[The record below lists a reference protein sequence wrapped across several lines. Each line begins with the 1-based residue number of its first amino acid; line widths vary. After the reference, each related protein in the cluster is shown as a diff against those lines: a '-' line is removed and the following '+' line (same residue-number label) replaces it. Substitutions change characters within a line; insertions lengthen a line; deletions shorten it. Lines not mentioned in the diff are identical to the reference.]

1 MCSKWNRRWNM
12 YVFNMITGINESRTL
27 ARHISCKCGCKFD
40 GRKWKLNQ
48 KWNNNKCW
56 CECKSLKEHCL
67 CKKGYFWIPATSSW
81 RNVKYAGSIIGNSV
95 VLCDE
100 IIEKTKILQQKHF
113 QQKVL

>member
-12 YVFNMITGINESRTL
+12 YVFNMITGIGESRTL
-27 ARHISCKCGCKFD
+27 ARHILCKCGCNFD

-56 CECKSLKEHCL
+56 CECKSLKEHCF
-67 CKKGYFWIPATSSW
+67 CKKGYLWIPATSSW
-81 RNVKYAGSIIGNSV
+81 RNVKYAGHIIGDSV
-95 VLCDE
+95 VLWDE
-100 IIEKTKILQQKHF
+100 IIEKTKILQQKRF